1 MRANYQYEEDSTVKK
16 KGWIGLG
23 IGLVAILAV
32 GSLAV
37 VWTAFASGPMGWG
50 MGVVP
55 ISRGIQIAGKDATA
69 VGTPGDRPWNW
80 GPCAGNP
87 TWYGPGMGPGM
98 MGSWGTAGAG
108 SSGIT
113 GCAGSTPAAT
123 PPGEARLDLEDAHE
137 AVEQYLERSGL
148 GHLRVGEVMEFSR
161 NFYAIVEEPDTGVG
175 AMELLVDRWSGLVGP
190 EMGPNMMW
198 NAKYGMMG
206 RMMGYRSGEMRVSP
220 EEAMEIAQQ
229 WLDLNLP
236 GMQTEEH
243 ADAFYGYY
251 TLHTLQNG
259 RIAGMLSVHGTT
271 GQVWY
276 HTWHGEFLGM
286 LDADEH

>member
-1 MRANYQYEEDSTVKK
+1 
-16 KGWIGLG
+16 
-23 IGLVAILAV
+23 
-32 GSLAV
+32 
-37 VWTAFASGPMGWG
+37 
-50 MGVVP
+50 
-55 ISRGIQIAGKDATA
+55 
-69 VGTPGDRPWNW
+69 
-80 GPCAGNP
+80 
-87 TWYGPGMGPGM
+87 M

-108 SSGIT
+108 SLGT
-113 GCAGSTPAAT
+113 YGCMGQVAPGTPSV
-123 PPGEARLDLEDAHE
+123 EARLDLEDAWE
-137 AVEQYLERSGL
+137 AVEQYLERNGL
-148 GHLRVGEVMEFSR
+148 GYLQVREVMEFSR
-161 NFYAIVEEPDTGVG
+161 NFYAIVEEPDTDMG
-175 AMELLVDRWSGLVGP
+175 AMELLVDRWTGLVGP

-206 RMMGYRSGEMRVSP
+206 HMMGYWSGEMRISP
-220 EEAMEIAQQ
+220 EEAVNIAQQ

-236 GMQTEEH
+236 GVQAEEH